1 MEEGKGVVDEL
12 DFWGGTFCLVVFA
25 TVETILFAW
34 VFGMEK
40 AWTELHVASD
50 ITIPRIYRFI
60 IKYITPVFLLFILGS
75 WAWEKA
81 ASVKEVSGEGS
92 FWRGWILP
100 REVPEENVPYIV
112 GTRLLLAGVFLVLAV
127 LVRAAWRRKKRNGGE
142 AV

>member
-50 ITIPRIYRFI
+50 ITIPRVYRYI

-75 WAWEKA
+75 WVWEKL
-81 ASVKEVSGEGS
+81 ASVQKVSHDPNAS
-92 FWRGWILP
+92 
-100 REVPEENVPYIV
+100 YIT
-112 GTRLLLAGVFLVLAV
+112 GTRILLLAVFLVLAI
-127 LVRAAWRRKKRNGGE
+127 LVKIAWRRKKQNGGE